1 MFFTPRNSIPI
12 VIGIEFFWS
21 LYLIILSIFSFSLL
35 LVVYFKWVF
44 WGLKFCYLPH
54 LLTLAYGE
62 FLPCV
67 LHKFGLW
74 FIVGGQLTEEL
85 LQLEESYVPPDNVS
99 LCFCLREIRVIV
111 PDLILINPY
120 EGKPVLMN
128 YQRRPFFFFFLF
140 FTQSPLGDSFL
151 TIFPRLS
158 VDCVY
163 TIL

>member
-111 PDLILINPY
+111 PDLILIFY
-120 EGKPVLMN
+120 IMHREQSWIQTHMKASLCSWITRGDLFS
-128 YQRRPFFFFFLF
+128 FFFFFSL
-140 FTQSPLGDSFL
+140 
-151 TIFPRLS
+151 RAH
-158 VDCVY
+158 
-163 TIL
+163 